1 MDFLNPS
8 QKYKR
13 KNNIIYDELGNQV
26 LKFKQ
31 NTNDHD
37 FVTGQFVE
45 NMNTYIRCYPDRVE
59 ILEVKKENVQLNLF

>member
-1 MDFLNPS
+1 MLNPS

-37 FVTGQFVE
+37 FVTGQRVE
-45 NMNTYIRCYPDRVE
+45 NMNNYIRCYPDRVE